1 MMGNNMPLKVNGQR
15 LWDSLIAM
23 AEMGES
29 RPALSA
35 EDFAARALFAD
46 WCHQAGMSL
55 DADAIGNLYA
65 RRAGRD
71 KGASP
76 VVMGSHL
83 DTRPGGSRFD
93 GSYGVLA
100 ALEVV
105 RSLNDADITTSRP
118 LEIAVWINQAG
129 ERFAPAMLGS
139 ATFCGDVPLLQALTT
154 EDGRGTSV
162 ATALSGHGGDLPLER
177 PFAAYFEAHI
187 EQGPVLEQAGL
198 PIGIVTGGQAICWL
212 DVEVNGSTA
221 HAGTTPMA
229 LRQDALLGASAMIGQ
244 LEKLAAEYQPHG
256 LVTVGQ
262 LLITAA
268 ARNIIPGQVRF
279 TVDLRH
285 PQDVQISTM
294 EQQTRQVLQQVAAQR
309 GLDVS
314 IRRHWSS
321 IATPFDS
328 GCIAAV
334 RQAVAALAYPHQ
346 DMVSGAGHDAMN
358 LARHCPSTMIFI
370 PCRNSP
376 AQHQAEYA
384 TLDDVRMGADVLLGA
399 VLLQANN

>member
-1 MMGNNMPLKVNGQR
+1 MGNNMPLKVNGQR

-118 LEIAVWINQAG
+118 LEIAVWINQLASALPRPCWARPPLWRCAAAAG
-129 ERFAPAMLGS
+129 ADNRRRAWHQRGHRTVRPWRRPA
-139 ATFCGDVPLLQALTT
+139 A
-154 EDGRGTSV
+154 GT
-162 ATALSGHGGDLPLER
+162 

-187 EQGPVLEQAGL
+187 EQGPMLEQAGL
-198 PIGIVTGGQAICWL
+198 DIGVVTGSQAICWL
-212 DVEVNGSTA
+212 D
-221 HAGTTPMA
+221 
-229 LRQDALLGASAMIGQ
+229 
-244 LEKLAAEYQPHG
+244 
-256 LVTVGQ
+256 
-262 LLITAA
+262 
-268 ARNIIPGQVRF
+268 
-279 TVDLRH
+279 
-285 PQDVQISTM
+285 
-294 EQQTRQVLQQVAAQR
+294 
-309 GLDVS
+309 
-314 IRRHWSS
+314 
-321 IATPFDS
+321 AT
-328 GCIAAV
+328 
-334 RQAVAALAYPHQ
+334 
-346 DMVSGAGHDAMN
+346 
-358 LARHCPSTMIFI
+358 
-370 PCRNSP
+370 
-376 AQHQAEYA
+376 
-384 TLDDVRMGADVLLGA
+384 
-399 VLLQANN
+399 